1 MDIIKVLIV
10 DDQQMIHKGI
20 EAMFRDV
27 REIKLIGFAYNA
39 SEALDLIAK
48 KSPDVLVL
56 DVEMPDTNGLVLT
69 REIVREF
76 PITRIIILSAF
87 EKKTYV
93 AEALSAGASGYLSK
107 SAIIEDLSWAIQ
119 LVHRGYSAFQTNLLQ
134 QATIDR
140 ELLLEQSQS
149 KITLLE
155 EDLYRQ
161 KIKLA
166 KQPLIRRNA
175 IKSLFLPL
183 VYLRKNR
190 WIVKLERK
198 LESIIS
204 RRIERVLKYC
214 DRFWQK
220 N

>member
-48 KSPDVLVL
+48 KLPDVLVL
-56 DVEMPDTNGLVLT
+56 DVEMPDVNGLVLT

-76 PITRIIILSAF
+76 PITKIIILSAF

-119 LVHRGYSAFQTNLLQ
+119 LVHRGYSAFQTDLLQ